1 MRSATYFIV
10 GLILLAMAL
19 KMGTDKQFI
28 KAMVLISVTV
38 ASIETVWWNLLVY
51 SILTPYPATDTFK
64 LCKKYEL
71 IDDDYGTEKQIEY
84 YGN

>member
-28 KAMVLISVTV
+28 KAMVLISV
-38 ASIETVWWNLLVY
+38 SIINL
-51 SILTPYPATDTFK
+51 SIAGIMLRR
-64 LCKKYEL
+64 KK
-71 IDDDYGTEKQIEY
+71 K
-84 YGN
+84 